1 MTTSDRPVIL
11 LYAAPNSSAAVL
23 FGLYDVL
30 YSVGAV
36 YSDMIVGEPGRELL
50 DVRIVSRDGKPLRCV
65 GNVLVEPHA
74 AIADM
79 SQPDAIVICDMYS
92 PIHEAPSG
100 HYAPETA
107 WLRKAHAEGTLIA
120 SVCSGT
126 LVLAEAGL
134 LDGREAAAH
143 WAYGELFARAYPKV
157 KFRRGSILCVS
168 EARDGIVT
176 AGGVTSWQD
185 LAIFLTARLCGPT
198 QAAET
203 AKVYLLAGHEDGQ
216 LPFAAMNRRI
226 NRSDREIAICQ
237 EWLASNYTAANPVQ
251 SMATMSGLP
260 PRTFARRFRSA
271 TGRAPIDY
279 VQALRIEEAKQILER
294 EDMPVD
300 EICNAVGYEDAGSFR
315 RVFRRE
321 VGVSPSVY
329 RRRYQS
335 LINRT

>member
-1 MTTSDRPVIL
+1 MTRTDRPIIL

-36 YSDMIVGEPGRELL
+36 YPDMIIGAPGSELL

-65 GNVLVEPHA
+65 GNVLIEPHA
-74 AIADM
+74 SIDTAPRA
-79 SQPDAIVICDMYS
+79 DAIVICDMYS
-92 PIHEAPSG
+92 PIDQAPTG
-100 HYAPETA
+100 HYGPESD
-107 WLRKAHAEGTLIA
+107 WLRRAHADGTLIA

-143 WAYGELFARAYPKV
+143 WAYGELFARAYPRV
-157 KFRRGSILCVS
+157 KLRRGSILCIS
-168 EARDGIVT
+168 AARDGIVT

-185 LAIFLTARLCGPT
+185 LAVFLTARFCGPT

-226 NRSDREIAICQ
+226 NRSDREIATCQ
-237 EWLASNYTAANPVQ
+237 EWLAANYTAPNPVQ
-251 SMATMSGLP
+251 AMAAMAGLP
-260 PRTFARRFRSA
+260 VRTFARRFQAA
-271 TGRAPIDY
+271 TGRAPIAY

-300 EICNAVGYEDAGSFR
+300 DVCHAVGYEDAGSFR
-315 RVFRRE
+315 RIFRRE
-321 VGVSPSVY
+321 VGVTPSAY
-329 RRRYQS
+329 RRRYQR
-335 LINRT
+335 LFARG